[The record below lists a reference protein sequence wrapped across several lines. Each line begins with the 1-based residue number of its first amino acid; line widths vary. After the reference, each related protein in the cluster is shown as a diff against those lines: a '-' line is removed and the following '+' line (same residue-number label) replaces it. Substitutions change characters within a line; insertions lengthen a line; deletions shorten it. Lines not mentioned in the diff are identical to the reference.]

1 MDARLLDYYNREL
14 TYMHELGAEFAQRYP
29 KIAGRLGMR
38 GIEVSDPYVERLLE
52 GFSFL
57 TARIQLKMD
66 AEFPRFSQRLLEVVY
81 PNFLAPLPAMAVVQI
96 DGNLNEGSL
105 KAGYEL
111 PRHTVLRGRM
121 IKGEQTACEFRTGH
135 PVTLWPIR
143 ITEAGI
149 GPVPAEIGHAMPMVA
164 RQAKSAITI
173 KLEAVGGARFSE
185 MPLDRLEF
193 FLSGAELHALR
204 VLELVAHH
212 SVGTVCRSGPGAQGG
227 SSRIVPLGDEAIR
240 HEGFDPDQALLPYDA
255 RSFQGYR
262 LLHEYFAFP
271 DRYLFFSV
279 KNLRAA
285 VSAIGGNTME
295 IVILLDR
302 SDGDLERVV
311 DAKHF
316 SLFCTPIINLVPR
329 RSDRIPVGPGQH
341 EHHAVIDRTRPRDFE
356 IFTVE
361 RVTGHMTNGS
371 EEREFRPFL
380 GSFATDD
387 GDFGA
392 YFSLRREP
400 RLVSDRAR
408 AQGTRTSYTGSEVYV
423 SLVDQHDAPFPHSL
437 RHITLDALCTNR
449 DLPLLLPT
457 GLESDFTLR
466 ISAPVRSIRILRGPS
481 RPYPALAEGALTWR
495 LISHLGL
502 NYLSLTDVD
511 AAQGAAALREM
522 LDLYG
527 NLADPAVRR
536 QIQGVRSMAL
546 APVFRRLPEPGP
558 IVFGRGVEVALKID
572 EVAFSGASPYLFGA
586 VLEQFFSRHV
596 SLNAFTEFA
605 LSSLQRGEIARW
617 TPRVGRRP
625 AV

>member
-81 PNFLAPLPAMAVVQI
+81 PNFLAPLPAMGVVQI

-111 PRHTVLRGRM
+111 PRHTILRGRM

-135 PVTLWPIR
+135 AVMLWPIK
-143 ITEAGI
+143 IAEASI
-149 GPVPAEIGHAMPMVA
+149 GPVPAEIAHAMPVVA

-173 KLEAVGGARFSE
+173 KLEAVGGARFAE

-204 VLELVAHH
+204 VLELAVHH
-212 SVGTVCRSGPGAQGG
+212 SVGTVCRSGPGSTA
-227 SSRIVPLGDEAIR
+227 RIVPLGDEAIR
-240 HEGFDPDQALLPYDA
+240 HEGFDPDQSLLPYDA

-285 VSAIGGNTME
+285 AAAMSGSTME

-302 SDGDLERVV
+302 ADSDLERVV
-311 DAKHF
+311 DARHF

-361 RVTGHMTNGS
+361 RVTGHMSNGS

-380 GSFATDD
+380 GSFAADD
-387 GDFGA
+387 GDFGS

-437 RHITLDALCTNR
+437 RHITIDALCTNR

-466 ISAPVRSIRILRGPS
+466 VSAPVRAVRILRGPS

-511 AAQGAAALREM
+511 ANQGAAALREM

-572 EVAFSGASPYLFGA
+572 EVAFSGSSPYLFGA

-617 TPRVGRRP
+617 APRIGRRP

>member
-81 PNFLAPLPAMAVVQI
+81 PNFLAPLPAMGVVQI

-111 PRHTVLRGRM
+111 PRHTILRGRM

-135 PVTLWPIR
+135 AVTLWPIK
-143 ITEAGI
+143 IAEASI
-149 GPVPAEIGHAMPMVA
+149 GPVPAEIAHAMPVVA

-173 KLEAVGGARFSE
+173 KLEAVGGAKFAE

-204 VLELVAHH
+204 VLELAVHH
-212 SVGTVCRSGPGAQGG
+212 SVGAVCRSGPGSTA
-227 SSRIVPLGDEAIR
+227 RMVPLGDEAIR
-240 HEGFDPDQALLPYDA
+240 HEGFDPDQSLLPYDA

-285 VSAIGGNTME
+285 AAAMSGSTME

-302 SDGDLERVV
+302 ADSDLERVV
-311 DAKHF
+311 DARHF

-361 RVTGHMTNGS
+361 RVTGHMSNGS

-380 GSFATDD
+380 GSFAADD
-387 GDFGA
+387 GDFGS

-437 RHITLDALCTNR
+437 RHITIDALCTNR

-466 ISAPVRSIRILRGPS
+466 VSAPVRAVRILRGPS

-511 AAQGAAALREM
+511 ANQGAAALREM

-572 EVAFSGASPYLFGA
+572 EVAFSGSSPYLFGA

-617 TPRVGRRP
+617 APRIGRRP

>member
-1 MDARLLDYYNREL
+1 MDAKLLDYYNREL

-111 PRHTVLRGRM
+111 PRHTLLRGRM

-135 PVTLWPIR
+135 AVTLWPIR
-143 ITEAGI
+143 IAEASL
-149 GPVPAEIGHAMPMVA
+149 GPVPAEIAHALPMAA

-212 SVGTVCRSGPGAQGG
+212 SVATVCRAGPGSTA
-227 SSRIVPLGDEAIR
+227 RIVPLGDEAIR
-240 HEGFDPDQALLPYDA
+240 HEGFDPEQSLLPYDA

-271 DRYLFFSV
+271 ERYLFFSV
-279 KNLRAA
+279 KHLRAA
-285 VSAIGGNTME
+285 ASAIGGTTME

-302 SDGDLERVV
+302 ADADLERLV
-311 DAKHF
+311 DARHF

-361 RVTGHMTNGS
+361 RVTGHMANGS

-380 GSFATDD
+380 GSFASDD

-437 RHITLDALCTNR
+437 RHITIDALCTNR

-466 ISAPVRSIRILRGPS
+466 VSAPVRDVRILRGPS

-511 AAQGAAALREM
+511 ATQGAAALREM

-558 IVFGRGVEVALKID
+558 IVFGRGVEIALQID
-572 EVAFSGASPYLFGA
+572 EVAFSGTSPYLFGA

-625 AV
+625 TV

>member
-1 MDARLLDYYNREL
+1 MDAKLLDYYNREL

-111 PRHTVLRGRM
+111 PRHTLLRGRM

-135 PVTLWPIR
+135 AVTLWPIK
-143 ITEAGI
+143 IAEASL
-149 GPVPAEIGHAMPMVA
+149 GPVPAEIAHALPVAA

-173 KLEAVGGARFSE
+173 KLEAVGGARFAE

-212 SVGTVCRSGPGAQGG
+212 SVATVCRAGPGSTA
-227 SSRIVPLGDEAIR
+227 RIVPLGDEAIR
-240 HEGFDPDQALLPYDA
+240 HEGFDPEQSLLPYDA

-271 DRYLFFSV
+271 ERYLFFSV
-279 KNLRAA
+279 KHLRAA
-285 VSAIGGNTME
+285 ASAIGGTTME

-302 SDGDLERVV
+302 ADADLERLV
-311 DAKHF
+311 DARHF

-361 RVTGHMTNGS
+361 RVTGHMANGS

-380 GSFATDD
+380 GSFASDD

-437 RHITLDALCTNR
+437 RHITIDALCTNR

-466 ISAPVRSIRILRGPS
+466 VSAPVRGVRILRGPS

-511 AAQGAAALREM
+511 ATQGAAALREM

-558 IVFGRGVEVALKID
+558 IVFGRGVEIALQID
-572 EVAFSGASPYLFGA
+572 EVAFSGTSPYLFGA

-625 AV
+625 TV

>member
-81 PNFLAPLPAMAVVQI
+81 PNFLAPLPAMGVVQI

-111 PRHTVLRGRM
+111 PRHTMLRGRM
-121 IKGEQTACEFRTGH
+121 IKGEQTACEFRTAH
-135 PVTLWPIR
+135 AVTLWPLR
-143 ITEAGI
+143 IAEASLGS
-149 GPVPAEIGHAMPMVA
+149 VPADIAQAMPTVA
-164 RQAKSAITI
+164 RTARSAITI
-173 KLEAVGGARFSE
+173 RLEAVGGARFAD

-193 FLSGAELHALR
+193 FLSGAELHALKL
-204 VLELVAHH
+204 LELAVHH
-212 SVGTVCRSGPGAQGG
+212 GIGTVCRSGPGSTA
-227 SSRIVPLGDEAIR
+227 RIVPLGDEAIR

-271 DRYLFFSV
+271 DRFLFFSV
-279 KNLRAA
+279 NGLRVAA
-285 VSAIGGNTME
+285 QAMSGNTME
-295 IVILLDR
+295 IVILLD
-302 SDGDLERVV
+302 SVDGDLERLV
-311 DAKHF
+311 DAQHF
-316 SLFCTPIINLVPR
+316 SLFCTPVINLVPR

-361 RVTGHMTNGS
+361 RVTGHMSNGA
-371 EEREFRPFL
+371 EERDFRPFL

-457 GLESDFTLR
+457 GLDSDFTLR
-466 ISAPVRSIRILRGPS
+466 VSAPVRAIRILRGPT

-511 AAQGAAALREM
+511 ATQGAAALREM

-527 NLADPAVRR
+527 NLADPTVRR

-617 TPRVGRRP
+617 SPRIGRRP

>member
-1 MDARLLDYYNREL
+1 MDAKLLDYYNREL

-111 PRHTVLRGRM
+111 PRHTLLRGRM

-135 PVTLWPIR
+135 AVTLWPIK
-143 ITEAGI
+143 IADASL
-149 GPVPAEIGHAMPMVA
+149 GPVPAEIAHALPMAA

-212 SVGTVCRSGPGAQGG
+212 SVATVCRAGPGSTA
-227 SSRIVPLGDEAIR
+227 RIVPLGDEAIR
-240 HEGFDPDQALLPYDA
+240 HEGFDPEQSLLPYDA

-271 DRYLFFSV
+271 ERYLFFSV
-279 KNLRAA
+279 KHLRAA
-285 VSAIGGNTME
+285 ASAIGGTTME

-302 SDGDLERVV
+302 ADADLERLV
-311 DAKHF
+311 DARHF

-361 RVTGHMTNGS
+361 RVTGHMANGS

-380 GSFATDD
+380 GSFASDD

-437 RHITLDALCTNR
+437 RHITIDALCTNR

-466 ISAPVRSIRILRGPS
+466 VSAPVRGVRILRGPS

-511 AAQGAAALREM
+511 ATQGAAALREM

-558 IVFGRGVEVALKID
+558 IVFGRGVEIALQID

-625 AV
+625 TV

>member
-81 PNFLAPLPAMAVVQI
+81 PNFLAPLPAMGVVQI

-111 PRHTVLRGRM
+111 PRHTILRGRM

-135 PVTLWPIR
+135 AVTLWPIK
-143 ITEAGI
+143 IAEASI
-149 GPVPAEIGHAMPMVA
+149 GPVPAEIAHAMPVVA

-173 KLEAVGGARFSE
+173 KLEAVGGARFAE

-204 VLELVAHH
+204 VLELAVHH
-212 SVGTVCRSGPGAQGG
+212 SVGTVCRSGPGSTA
-227 SSRIVPLGDEAIR
+227 RIVPLGDEAIR
-240 HEGFDPDQALLPYDA
+240 HEGFDPDQSLLPYDA

-285 VSAIGGNTME
+285 AAAMSGSTME
-295 IVILLDR
+295 IVIMLDR
-302 SDGDLERVV
+302 ADSDLDRVV
-311 DAKHF
+311 DARHF

-361 RVTGHMTNGS
+361 RVTGHMSNGS

-380 GSFATDD
+380 GSFAADD
-387 GDFGA
+387 GDFGS

-437 RHITLDALCTNR
+437 RHITIDALCTNR

-466 ISAPVRSIRILRGPS
+466 VSAPVRAVRILRGPS

-511 AAQGAAALREM
+511 ANQGAAALREM

-572 EVAFSGASPYLFGA
+572 EVAFSGSSPYLFGA

-617 TPRVGRRP
+617 APRIGRRP

>member
-1 MDARLLDYYNREL
+1 MDAKLLDYYNREL

-111 PRHTVLRGRM
+111 PRHTLLRGRM

-135 PVTLWPIR
+135 AVTLWPIK
-143 ITEAGI
+143 IADASL
-149 GPVPAEIGHAMPMVA
+149 GPVPAEIAHALPMAA

-173 KLEAVGGARFSE
+173 KLEAVGGARFAE
-185 MPLDRLEF
+185 MPLERLEF

-212 SVGTVCRSGPGAQGG
+212 SVATVCRAGPGSTA
-227 SSRIVPLGDEAIR
+227 RIVPLGDEAIR
-240 HEGFDPDQALLPYDA
+240 HEGFDPEQSLLPYDA

-271 DRYLFFSV
+271 ERYLFFSV
-279 KNLRAA
+279 KHLRAA
-285 VSAIGGNTME
+285 ASAIGGTTME

-302 SDGDLERVV
+302 ADADLERLV

-361 RVTGHMTNGS
+361 RVTGHMANGS

-380 GSFATDD
+380 GSFASDD

-437 RHITLDALCTNR
+437 RHITIDALCTNR

-466 ISAPVRSIRILRGPS
+466 VSAPVRGVRILRGPS

-511 AAQGAAALREM
+511 ATQGAAALREM

-558 IVFGRGVEVALKID
+558 IVFGRGVEIALQID

>member
-1 MDARLLDYYNREL
+1 MDAKLLDYYNREL

-111 PRHTVLRGRM
+111 PRHTLLRGRM

-135 PVTLWPIR
+135 AVTLWPIR
-143 ITEAGI
+143 IAEASL
-149 GPVPAEIGHAMPMVA
+149 GPVPAEIAHALPMAA

-212 SVGTVCRSGPGAQGG
+212 SVATVCRAGPGSTA
-227 SSRIVPLGDEAIR
+227 RIVPLGDEAIR
-240 HEGFDPDQALLPYDA
+240 HEGFDPEQSLLPYDA

-271 DRYLFFSV
+271 ERYLFFSV
-279 KNLRAA
+279 KHLRAA
-285 VSAIGGNTME
+285 ASAIGGTTME

-302 SDGDLERVV
+302 ADADLERLV
-311 DAKHF
+311 DARHF

-361 RVTGHMTNGS
+361 RVTGHMANGS

-380 GSFATDD
+380 GSFASDD

-437 RHITLDALCTNR
+437 RHITIDALCTNR

-466 ISAPVRSIRILRGPS
+466 VSAPVRGVRILRGPS

-511 AAQGAAALREM
+511 ATQGAAALREM

-558 IVFGRGVEVALKID
+558 IVFGRGVEIALQID
-572 EVAFSGASPYLFGA
+572 EVAFSGTSPYLFGA

-625 AV
+625 TV

>member
-1 MDARLLDYYNREL
+1 MDAKLLDYYNREL

-111 PRHTVLRGRM
+111 PRHTLLRGRM

-135 PVTLWPIR
+135 AVTLWPIK
-143 ITEAGI
+143 ITEASL
-149 GPVPAEIGHAMPMVA
+149 GPVPAEIAHALPMAA

-212 SVGTVCRSGPGAQGG
+212 SVAAVCRAGPGSTA
-227 SSRIVPLGDEAIR
+227 RIVPLGDEAIR
-240 HEGFDPDQALLPYDA
+240 HEGFDPEQSLLPYDA

-271 DRYLFFSV
+271 ERYLFFSV
-279 KNLRAA
+279 KHLRAA
-285 VSAIGGNTME
+285 ASAIGGTTME

-302 SDGDLERVV
+302 ADADLERLV
-311 DAKHF
+311 DARHF

-361 RVTGHMTNGS
+361 RVTGHMANGS

-380 GSFATDD
+380 GSFASDD

-437 RHITLDALCTNR
+437 RHITIDALCTNR

-466 ISAPVRSIRILRGPS
+466 VSAPVRGVRILRGPS

-511 AAQGAAALREM
+511 ATQGAAALREM

-558 IVFGRGVEVALKID
+558 IVFGRGVEIALQID
-572 EVAFSGASPYLFGA
+572 EVAFSGTSPYLFGA

-625 AV
+625 TV

>member
-14 TYMHELGAEFAQRYP
+14 TYMHELGAEFAQRFP
-29 KIAGRLGMR
+29 KVAGRLGMR

-57 TARIQLKMD
+57 TARVQLKMD

-81 PNFLAPLPAMAVVQI
+81 PNFLAPLPAMGVVQI

-105 KAGYEL
+105 KAGYTL

-135 PVTLWPIR
+135 AVTLWPIR
-143 ITEAGI
+143 LTEASL
-149 GPVPAEIGHAMPMVA
+149 GPVPAEILHALPAVA
-164 RQAKSAITI
+164 RRARSAVTLR
-173 KLEAVGGARFSE
+173 LEAVGGARFAE
-185 MPLDRLEF
+185 MPLERLEF

-204 VLELVAHH
+204 MLELVAHH
-212 SVGTVCRSGPGAQGG
+212 GIGTVCRSGPG
-227 SSRIVPLGDEAIR
+227 SSARIVPLAEDAIR
-240 HEGFDPDQALLPYDA
+240 HEGFEPEQALLPYDA

-279 KNLRAA
+279 NGLRRAA
-285 VSAIGGNTME
+285 AAMDGTAME

-302 SDGDLERVV
+302 ADADLERLV
-311 DAKHF
+311 DARHF
-316 SLFCTPIINLVPR
+316 SLFCTPIVNLVSR

-356 IFTVE
+356 VFTVE
-361 RVTGHMTNGS
+361 RVTGHMSSGT

-380 GSFATDD
+380 GSFASDD

-392 YFSLRREP
+392 YYSVRREP

-408 AQGTRTSYTGSEVYV
+408 AQGTRTSYTGSEVYL

-437 RHITLDALCTNR
+437 RHITIDALCTNR

-457 GLESDFTLR
+457 GLETDFTLR
-466 ISAPVRSIRILRGPS
+466 VSAPVRAIRMLRGPT
-481 RPYPALAEGALTWR
+481 RPYPAMAEGALTWR

-511 AAQGAAALREM
+511 PSQGAAALREM

-527 NLADPAVRR
+527 SLADPGVRR

-558 IVFGRGVEVALKID
+558 IVFGRGVEIALKID
-572 EVAFSGASPYLFGA
+572 ETAFSGASPYLFGA
-586 VLEQFFSRHV
+586 VLEQFFCRHV
-596 SLNAFTEFA
+596 SINGFTEFA
-605 LSSLQRGEIARW
+605 LTSQQRGEIARW
-617 TPRVGRRP
+617 LPRIGRRP
-625 AV
+625 TV

>member
-14 TYMHELGAEFAQRYP
+14 NYMHELGAEFAQRYP

-57 TARIQLKMD
+57 TARVQLKMD

-81 PNFLAPLPAMAVVQI
+81 PNFLAPLPAMGIVQI

-105 KAGYEL
+105 KNGYEL
-111 PRHTVLRGRM
+111 PRHTALRARM

-135 PVTLWPIR
+135 SVTLWPVR
-143 ITEAGI
+143 LTEARLGS
-149 GPVPAEIGHAMPMVA
+149 VPADVQHALPVA
-164 RQAKSAITI
+164 AREARSALT
-173 KLEAVGGARFSE
+173 LRLQAVGGARFAE

-193 FLSGAELHALR
+193 FLAGAEIHALR
-204 VLELVAHH
+204 LLELAAHH
-212 SVGTVCRSGPGAQGG
+212 SIGTVCRSGPGAT
-227 SSRIVPLGDEAIR
+227 RIVGLDADAVR
-240 HEGFDPDQALLPYDA
+240 HEGFEPDQSLLPYDA

-271 DRYLFFSV
+271 DRFLFISV
-279 KNLRAA
+279 NGLQAA
-285 VSAIGGNTME
+285 SAAMDGATLE
-295 IVILLDR
+295 IIILLDR
-302 SDGDLERVV
+302 ADGDLERLV
-311 DAKHF
+311 DVTHF
-316 SLFCTPIINLVPR
+316 ALHCTPVVNLVDR
-329 RSDRIPVGPGQH
+329 RSDRIPVGPAQH
-341 EHHAVIDRTRPRDFE
+341 EHHVVVDRTRPRDFE
-356 IFTVE
+356 VFCVE
-361 RVTGHMTNGS
+361 RVLGHMS
-371 EEREFRPFL
+371 DSADEREFRPFL
-380 GSFATDD
+380 GSFAGDD

-392 YFSLRREP
+392 YFSVRREP
-400 RLVSDRAR
+400 RLVSERAR
-408 AQGTRTSYTGSEVYV
+408 AQGMRTSYAGSEVYL
-423 SLVDQHDAPFPHSL
+423 SLVDQHDAPYPHAL
-437 RHITLDALCTNR
+437 RHVTVDALCTNR

-466 ISAPVRSIRILRGPS
+466 ISAPVRTIRMLRGPS

-495 LISHLGL
+495 LISHLSL

-511 AAQGAAALREM
+511 PVQGAAALREM

-546 APVFRRLPEPGP
+546 AAAFRRLPEPGP
-558 IVFGRGVEVALKID
+558 MVFGRGVEVNLKID
-572 EVAFSGASPYLFGA
+572 ETAFSGASPYLFGA

-596 SLNAFTEFA
+596 SLNAFTEMA
-605 LSSLQRGEIARW
+605 LSSFQRGEIARW
-617 TPRVGRRP
+617 APRIGRRP
-625 AV
+625 MV

>member
-1 MDARLLDYYNREL
+1 MDAKLLDYYNREL

-111 PRHTVLRGRM
+111 PRHTLLRGRM

-135 PVTLWPIR
+135 AVTLWPIK
-143 ITEAGI
+143 IADASL
-149 GPVPAEIGHAMPMVA
+149 GPVPAEVAHALPMAA

-212 SVGTVCRSGPGAQGG
+212 SVATVCRAGPGSTA
-227 SSRIVPLGDEAIR
+227 RIVPLGDEAIR
-240 HEGFDPDQALLPYDA
+240 HEGFDPEQSLLPYDA

-271 DRYLFFSV
+271 ERYLFFSV
-279 KNLRAA
+279 NKLRAA
-285 VSAIGGNTME
+285 ASAIGGTTME

-302 SDGDLERVV
+302 ADADLERLV

-361 RVTGHMTNGS
+361 RVTGHMANGS

-380 GSFATDD
+380 GSFASDD

-437 RHITLDALCTNR
+437 RHITIDALCTNR

-466 ISAPVRSIRILRGPS
+466 VSAPVRGVRILRGPS

-511 AAQGAAALREM
+511 ATQGAAALREM

-558 IVFGRGVEVALKID
+558 IVFGRGVEIALQID

-605 LSSLQRGEIARW
+605 LSSQQRGEIARW

>member
-1 MDARLLDYYNREL
+1 MDSRLLDYYNREL

-111 PRHTVLRGRM
+111 PRHTLLRGRM

-135 PVTLWPIR
+135 AVTLWPLKI
-143 ITEAGI
+143 AGASL
-149 GPVPAEIGHAMPMVA
+149 GPVPAEVAHALPMQA
-164 RQAKSAITI
+164 RQARSALTI

-204 VLELVAHH
+204 MLELVAHH
-212 SVGTVCRSGPGAQGG
+212 GVATVCRAGPGSTA
-227 SSRIVPLGDEAIR
+227 RIVPLGDEAIR
-240 HEGFDPDQALLPYDA
+240 HEGFDPDQSLLPYDA

-271 DRYLFFSV
+271 ERYLFFSV
-279 KNLRAA
+279 NHLRAA
-285 VSAIGGNTME
+285 ASAIGGTTME

-302 SDGDLERVV
+302 ADADLERLV
-311 DAKHF
+311 DARHF

-361 RVTGHMTNGS
+361 RVTGHMANGS

-380 GSFATDD
+380 GSFASDD

-437 RHITLDALCTNR
+437 RHITIDALCTNR

-466 ISAPVRSIRILRGPS
+466 VSAPVRAVRILRGPS

-511 AAQGAAALREM
+511 ATQGAAALREM

-558 IVFGRGVEVALKID
+558 IVFGRGVEIALQID

>member
-1 MDARLLDYYNREL
+1 MDAKLLDYYNREL

-111 PRHTVLRGRM
+111 PRHTLLRGRM

-135 PVTLWPIR
+135 AVTLWPIK
-143 ITEAGI
+143 IADASL
-149 GPVPAEIGHAMPMVA
+149 GPVPAEIAHALPMAA

-212 SVGTVCRSGPGAQGG
+212 SVATVCRAGPGSTA
-227 SSRIVPLGDEAIR
+227 RIVPLGDEAIR
-240 HEGFDPDQALLPYDA
+240 HEGFDPEQSLLPYDA

-271 DRYLFFSV
+271 ERYLFFSV
-279 KNLRAA
+279 KHLRAA
-285 VSAIGGNTME
+285 ASAIGGTTME

-302 SDGDLERVV
+302 ADADLERLV
-311 DAKHF
+311 DARHF

-361 RVTGHMTNGS
+361 RVTGHMANGS

-380 GSFATDD
+380 GSFASDD

-437 RHITLDALCTNR
+437 RHITIDALCTNR

-466 ISAPVRSIRILRGPS
+466 VSAPVRGVRILRGPS

-511 AAQGAAALREM
+511 ATQGAAALREM

-558 IVFGRGVEVALKID
+558 IVFGRGVEIALQID
-572 EVAFSGASPYLFGA
+572 EVAFSGTSPYLFGA

-625 AV
+625 TV

>member
-81 PNFLAPLPAMAVVQI
+81 PNFLAPLPVMAVVQI

-111 PRHTVLRGRM
+111 PRHTILRGRM

-135 PVTLWPIR
+135 AVTLWPIK
-143 ITEAGI
+143 IADASI
-149 GPVPAEIGHAMPMVA
+149 GPVPAKIAHAMPVVA

-173 KLEAVGGARFSE
+173 KLEAVGGAKFSD

-204 VLELVAHH
+204 VLELAVHH
-212 SVGTVCRSGPGAQGG
+212 SVGAVCRSGPGTTA
-227 SSRIVPLGDEAIR
+227 RIVPLGDEAIR

-285 VSAIGGNTME
+285 ASAIGGTTME

-302 SDGDLERVV
+302 ADGDLERLV

-361 RVTGHMTNGS
+361 RVTGHMSNGS

-380 GSFATDD
+380 GSFAADD

-449 DLPLLLPT
+449 YLPLLLPT

-466 ISAPVRSIRILRGPS
+466 VSAPVRSIRILRGPS

-511 AAQGAAALREM
+511 AAQGASALREM

-527 NLADPAVRR
+527 NLADPSVRR

-558 IVFGRGVEVALKID
+558 IVFGRGVEIALKID

-586 VLEQFFSRHV
+586 VLEQCFSRHV

>member
-1 MDARLLDYYNREL
+1 M
-14 TYMHELGAEFAQRYP
+14 
-29 KIAGRLGMR
+29 
-38 GIEVSDPYVERLLE
+38 
-52 GFSFL
+52 
-57 TARIQLKMD
+57 
-66 AEFPRFSQRLLEVVY
+66 
-81 PNFLAPLPAMAVVQI
+81 PA
-96 DGNLNEGSL
+96 
-105 KAGYEL
+105 
-111 PRHTVLRGRM
+111 
-121 IKGEQTACEFRTGH
+121 
-135 PVTLWPIR
+135 
-143 ITEAGI
+143 
-149 GPVPAEIGHAMPMVA
+149 VA

-204 VLELVAHH
+204 VLELAVHH
-212 SVGTVCRSGPGAQGG
+212 SVGTVCRSGPGSTA
-227 SSRIVPLGDEAIR
+227 RIVPLGDEAIR

-285 VSAIGGNTME
+285 AAAMDGTTME

-302 SDGDLERVV
+302 ADSDLERLV
-311 DAKHF
+311 DARHF

-361 RVTGHMTNGS
+361 RVTGHMSSGS

-380 GSFATDD
+380 GSFAADD
-387 GDFGA
+387 GDFGS

-437 RHITLDALCTNR
+437 RHITIDALCTNR

-466 ISAPVRSIRILRGPS
+466 VSAPVRAVRILRGPS

-511 AAQGAAALREM
+511 ATQGAAALREM

-558 IVFGRGVEVALKID
+558 IVFGRGVEIALKID
-572 EVAFSGASPYLFGA
+572 EVAFSGSSPYLFGA

-617 TPRVGRRP
+617 MPRIGRRP

>member
-1 MDARLLDYYNREL
+1 MDAKLLDYYNREL

-111 PRHTVLRGRM
+111 PRHTLLRGRM

-135 PVTLWPIR
+135 AVTLWPIK
-143 ITEAGI
+143 IAEASL
-149 GPVPAEIGHAMPMVA
+149 GPVPAEIAHALPMAA

-212 SVGTVCRSGPGAQGG
+212 SVATVCRAGPGSTA
-227 SSRIVPLGDEAIR
+227 RIVPLGDEAIR
-240 HEGFDPDQALLPYDA
+240 HEGFDPEQSLLPYDA

-271 DRYLFFSV
+271 ERYLFFSV
-279 KNLRAA
+279 KHLRAA
-285 VSAIGGNTME
+285 ASAIGGTTME

-302 SDGDLERVV
+302 ADADLERLV
-311 DAKHF
+311 DARHF

-361 RVTGHMTNGS
+361 RVTGHMANGS

-380 GSFATDD
+380 GSFASDD

-437 RHITLDALCTNR
+437 RHITIDALCTNR

-466 ISAPVRSIRILRGPS
+466 VSAPVRGVRILRGPS

-511 AAQGAAALREM
+511 ATQGAAALREM

-558 IVFGRGVEVALKID
+558 IVFGRGVEVALQID
-572 EVAFSGASPYLFGA
+572 EVAFSGTSPYLFGA

-625 AV
+625 TV

>member
-1 MDARLLDYYNREL
+1 
-14 TYMHELGAEFAQRYP
+14 
-29 KIAGRLGMR
+29 
-38 GIEVSDPYVERLLE
+38 
-52 GFSFL
+52 
-57 TARIQLKMD
+57 
-66 AEFPRFSQRLLEVVY
+66 VY

-111 PRHTVLRGRM
+111 PRHTILRGRM

-135 PVTLWPIR
+135 AVTLWPIK
-143 ITEAGI
+143 IADASI
-149 GPVPAEIGHAMPMVA
+149 GPVPAEIAHAMPVVA
-164 RQAKSAITI
+164 RKAKSAITI
-173 KLEAVGGARFSE
+173 KLEAVGGAKFSD

-204 VLELVAHH
+204 VLELAVHH
-212 SVGTVCRSGPGAQGG
+212 SVGAVCRSGPGTTA
-227 SSRIVPLGDEAIR
+227 RIVPLGDEAIR

-285 VSAIGGNTME
+285 ASAIGGTTME

-302 SDGDLERVV
+302 ADGDLERLV
-311 DAKHF
+311 DARHF

-361 RVTGHMTNGS
+361 RVTGHMSSGS

-380 GSFATDD
+380 GSFAADD

-466 ISAPVRSIRILRGPS
+466 VSAPVRSIRILRGPS

-527 NLADPAVRR
+527 NLADPSVRR

-558 IVFGRGVEVALKID
+558 IVFGRGVEIALKID

>member
-1 MDARLLDYYNREL
+1 MDAKLLDYYNREL

-111 PRHTVLRGRM
+111 PRHTLLRGRM

-135 PVTLWPIR
+135 AVTLWPIK
-143 ITEAGI
+143 IAEASL
-149 GPVPAEIGHAMPMVA
+149 GPVPAEIAHALPMAA

-212 SVGTVCRSGPGAQGG
+212 SVATVCRAGPGSTA
-227 SSRIVPLGDEAIR
+227 RIVPLGDEAIR
-240 HEGFDPDQALLPYDA
+240 HEGFDPEQSLLPYDA

-271 DRYLFFSV
+271 ERYLFFSV
-279 KNLRAA
+279 KHLRAA
-285 VSAIGGNTME
+285 ASAIGGTTME

-302 SDGDLERVV
+302 ADADLERLV
-311 DAKHF
+311 DARHF

-361 RVTGHMTNGS
+361 RVTGHMANGS

-380 GSFATDD
+380 GSFASDD

-437 RHITLDALCTNR
+437 RHITIDALCTNR

-466 ISAPVRSIRILRGPS
+466 VSAPVRGVRILRGPS

-511 AAQGAAALREM
+511 ATQGAAALREM

-558 IVFGRGVEVALKID
+558 IVFGRGVEIALQID

-625 AV
+625 TV

>member
-1 MDARLLDYYNREL
+1 MDSRLLDYYNREL

-111 PRHTVLRGRM
+111 PRHTLLRGRM

-135 PVTLWPIR
+135 AVTLWPIK
-143 ITEAGI
+143 IADASL
-149 GPVPAEIGHAMPMVA
+149 GPVPAEIAHALPMAA
-164 RQAKSAITI
+164 RQARSAITI
-173 KLEAVGGARFSE
+173 KLEAVGGARFAE

-212 SVGTVCRSGPGAQGG
+212 SVATVCRAGPGSTA
-227 SSRIVPLGDEAIR
+227 RIVPLGDEAIR
-240 HEGFDPDQALLPYDA
+240 HEGFDPEQSLLPYDA

-271 DRYLFFSV
+271 ERYLFFSV
-279 KNLRAA
+279 KHLRAA
-285 VSAIGGNTME
+285 ASAIGGSTME

-302 SDGDLERVV
+302 ADADLERLV
-311 DAKHF
+311 DARHF

-361 RVTGHMTNGS
+361 RVTGHMANGS

-380 GSFATDD
+380 GSFASDD

-466 ISAPVRSIRILRGPS
+466 VSAPVRGVRILRGPS

-558 IVFGRGVEVALKID
+558 IVFGRGVEIALQID
-572 EVAFSGASPYLFGA
+572 EVAFSGTSPYLFGA

>member
-1 MDARLLDYYNREL
+1 MDAKLLDYYNREL

-111 PRHTVLRGRM
+111 PRHTLLRGRM

-135 PVTLWPIR
+135 AITLWPIK
-143 ITEAGI
+143 IADASL
-149 GPVPAEIGHAMPMVA
+149 GPVPAEIAHALPMAA

-212 SVGTVCRSGPGAQGG
+212 SVATVCRAGPGSTA
-227 SSRIVPLGDEAIR
+227 RIVPLGDEAIR
-240 HEGFDPDQALLPYDA
+240 HEGFDPEQSLLPYDA

-271 DRYLFFSV
+271 ERYLFFSV
-279 KNLRAA
+279 KHLRAA
-285 VSAIGGNTME
+285 ASAIGGTTME

-302 SDGDLERVV
+302 ADADLERLV
-311 DAKHF
+311 DARHF

-361 RVTGHMTNGS
+361 RVTGHMANGS

-380 GSFATDD
+380 GSFASDD

-437 RHITLDALCTNR
+437 RHITIDALCTNR

-466 ISAPVRSIRILRGPS
+466 VSAPVRGVRILRGPS

-511 AAQGAAALREM
+511 ATQGAAALREM

-558 IVFGRGVEVALKID
+558 IVFGRGVEIALQID
-572 EVAFSGASPYLFGA
+572 EVAFSGTSPYLFGA

-625 AV
+625 TV

>member
-1 MDARLLDYYNREL
+1 MDAKLLDYYNREL

-111 PRHTVLRGRM
+111 PRHTILRGRM

-135 PVTLWPIR
+135 AVTLWPIR
-143 ITEAGI
+143 IAEAGI
-149 GPVPAEIGHAMPMVA
+149 GPVPADIAQAMPMVA
-164 RQAKSAITI
+164 RQARSAITI
-173 KLEAVGGARFSE
+173 KLEAVGGARFAD

-204 VLELVAHH
+204 VLELATHH
-212 SVGTVCRSGPGAQGG
+212 GLGVVCRSGPGATSG
-227 SSRIVPLGDEAIR
+227 SARIVPLGDDAIK
-240 HEGFDPDQALLPYDA
+240 HEGFDPEQALLPYDA

-279 KNLRAA
+279 NKLRAA
-285 VSAIGGNTME
+285 AAAMGGTTME

-302 SDGDLERVV
+302 ADADLERLV

-361 RVTGHMTNGS
+361 RVTGHMANGS

-380 GSFATDD
+380 GSFAADD

-466 ISAPVRSIRILRGPS
+466 VSAPVRAIRILRGPS

-511 AAQGAAALREM
+511 AAQGASALREM

-546 APVFRRLPEPGP
+546 VPVFRRLPEPGP
-558 IVFGRGVEVALKID
+558 IVFGRGVEIALKID

-596 SLNAFTEFA
+596 SLNSFTEFA
-605 LSSLQRGEIARW
+605 LTSLQRGEIARW
-617 TPRVGRRP
+617 SPRVGRRP

>member
-81 PNFLAPLPAMAVVQI
+81 PNFLAPLPAMGVVQI

-111 PRHTVLRGRM
+111 PRHTILRGRM

-135 PVTLWPIR
+135 AVTLWPIK
-143 ITEAGI
+143 IAEASI
-149 GPVPAEIGHAMPMVA
+149 GPVPAEIAHAMPVVA

-173 KLEAVGGARFSE
+173 KLEAVGGARFAE

-204 VLELVAHH
+204 VLELAVHH
-212 SVGTVCRSGPGAQGG
+212 SVGTVCRSGPGSTA
-227 SSRIVPLGDEAIR
+227 RIVPLGGEAIR
-240 HEGFDPDQALLPYDA
+240 HEGFDPDQSLLPYDA

-285 VSAIGGNTME
+285 AAAMSGSTME

-302 SDGDLERVV
+302 ADSDLERVV
-311 DAKHF
+311 DARHF

-361 RVTGHMTNGS
+361 RVTGHMSNGS

-380 GSFATDD
+380 GSFAADD
-387 GDFGA
+387 GDFGS

-437 RHITLDALCTNR
+437 RHITIDALCTNR

-466 ISAPVRSIRILRGPS
+466 VSAPVRAVRILRGPS

-511 AAQGAAALREM
+511 ANQGAAALREM

-572 EVAFSGASPYLFGA
+572 EVAFSGSSPYLFGA

-617 TPRVGRRP
+617 APRIGRRP

>member
-81 PNFLAPLPAMAVVQI
+81 PNFLAPLPAMGVVQI

-111 PRHTVLRGRM
+111 PRHTILRGRM

-135 PVTLWPIR
+135 AVTLWPIK
-143 ITEAGI
+143 ITQAGI
-149 GPVPAEIGHAMPMVA
+149 GPVPAEIAHAMPAVA

-173 KLEAVGGARFSE
+173 KLEAVGGARFAE

-204 VLELVAHH
+204 VLELAVHH
-212 SVGTVCRSGPGAQGG
+212 SVGTVCRSGPGSTA
-227 SSRIVPLGDEAIR
+227 RIVPLGDEAIR
-240 HEGFDPDQALLPYDA
+240 HEGFDPEQALLPYDA

-285 VSAIGGNTME
+285 AAAMSGTTME

-302 SDGDLERVV
+302 ADSDLERLV
-311 DAKHF
+311 DARHF

-361 RVTGHMTNGS
+361 RVTGHMSSGS

-380 GSFATDD
+380 GSFAADD
-387 GDFGA
+387 GDFGS

-437 RHITLDALCTNR
+437 RHITIDALCTNR

-466 ISAPVRSIRILRGPS
+466 VSAPVRGVRILRGPS

-511 AAQGAAALREM
+511 ATQGAAALREM

-558 IVFGRGVEVALKID
+558 IVFGRGVEIALKID
-572 EVAFSGASPYLFGA
+572 EVAFSGSSPYLFGA

-617 TPRVGRRP
+617 MPRIGRRP

>member
-1 MDARLLDYYNREL
+1 MDSRLLDYYNREL

-111 PRHTVLRGRM
+111 PRHTLLRGRM

-135 PVTLWPIR
+135 AVTLWPIK
-143 ITEAGI
+143 IADASL
-149 GPVPAEIGHAMPMVA
+149 GPVPAEIAHALPMAA

-173 KLEAVGGARFSE
+173 KLEAVGGARFAE

-212 SVGTVCRSGPGAQGG
+212 SVATVCRAGPGSTA
-227 SSRIVPLGDEAIR
+227 RIVPLGDEAIR
-240 HEGFDPDQALLPYDA
+240 HEGFDPEQSLLPYDA

-271 DRYLFFSV
+271 ERYLFFSV
-279 KNLRAA
+279 KHLRAA
-285 VSAIGGNTME
+285 ASAIGGSTME

-302 SDGDLERVV
+302 ADADLERLV
-311 DAKHF
+311 DARHF

-361 RVTGHMTNGS
+361 RVTGHMANGS

-380 GSFATDD
+380 GSFASDD

-466 ISAPVRSIRILRGPS
+466 VSAPVRGVRILRGPS

-511 AAQGAAALREM
+511 ATQGAAALREM

-558 IVFGRGVEVALKID
+558 IVFGRGVEIALQID
-572 EVAFSGASPYLFGA
+572 EVAFSGTSPYLFGA

>member
-81 PNFLAPLPAMAVVQI
+81 PNFLAPLPAMGVVQI

-111 PRHTVLRGRM
+111 PRHTMLRGRM
-121 IKGEQTACEFRTGH
+121 IKGEQTACEFRTAH
-135 PVTLWPIR
+135 AVTLWPIR
-143 ITEAGI
+143 IADASL
-149 GPVPAEIGHAMPMVA
+149 GPVPADIAQAMPMVA
-164 RQAKSAITI
+164 RQARSAITI
-173 KLEAVGGARFSE
+173 RLEAVGGARFAD

-204 VLELVAHH
+204 LLELAVHH
-212 SVGTVCRSGPGAQGG
+212 GIGTVCRAGPGSTA
-227 SSRIVPLGDEAIR
+227 RIVPLGDEAIR

-271 DRYLFFSV
+271 DRFLFFSI
-279 KNLRAA
+279 NGLRVAA
-285 VSAIGGNTME
+285 QAMSGNTME
-295 IVILLDR
+295 IVILLD
-302 SDGDLERVV
+302 SADGDLERQV
-311 DAKHF
+311 DARHF
-316 SLFCTPIINLVPR
+316 SLFCTPVINLVPR

-361 RVTGHMTNGS
+361 RVTGHMSSGS

-423 SLVDQHDAPFPHSL
+423 SLVDQHDAPFPHAL

-466 ISAPVRSIRILRGPS
+466 VSAPVRAIRILRGPS

-511 AAQGAAALREM
+511 ATQGAAALREM

-527 NLADPAVRR
+527 NLADPTVRR
-536 QIQGVRSMAL
+536 QIQGVRSMSL

-617 TPRVGRRP
+617 SPRIGKRP

>member
-81 PNFLAPLPAMAVVQI
+81 PNFLAPLPAMGVVQI

-111 PRHTVLRGRM
+111 PRHTILRGRM

-135 PVTLWPIR
+135 AVTLWPIK
-143 ITEAGI
+143 ITEATI
-149 GPVPAEIGHAMPMVA
+149 GPVPAEIAHAMPAVA

-173 KLEAVGGARFSE
+173 KLEAVGGARFAE

-204 VLELVAHH
+204 VLELAVHH
-212 SVGTVCRSGPGAQGG
+212 SVGTVCRSGPGSTA
-227 SSRIVPLGDEAIR
+227 RIVPLGDEAIR

-285 VSAIGGNTME
+285 AAAMSGTTME

-302 SDGDLERVV
+302 ADGDLERIV
-311 DAKHF
+311 DARHF

-361 RVTGHMTNGS
+361 RVTGHMSSGS

-380 GSFATDD
+380 GSFAADD
-387 GDFGA
+387 GDFGS

-437 RHITLDALCTNR
+437 RHITIDALCTNR

-466 ISAPVRSIRILRGPS
+466 VSAPVRAVRILRGPS

-511 AAQGAAALREM
+511 ATQGAAALREM

-558 IVFGRGVEVALKID
+558 IVFGRGVEIALKID
-572 EVAFSGASPYLFGA
+572 EVAFSGSSPYLFGA

-617 TPRVGRRP
+617 MPRIGRRP

>member
-1 MDARLLDYYNREL
+1 MDAKLLDYYNREL

-111 PRHTVLRGRM
+111 PRHTLLRGRM

-135 PVTLWPIR
+135 AVTLWPIR
-143 ITEAGI
+143 IAEASL
-149 GPVPAEIGHAMPMVA
+149 GPVPAEIAHALPMAA

-173 KLEAVGGARFSE
+173 KLEAVGGARFAE

-212 SVGTVCRSGPGAQGG
+212 SVATVCRAGPGSTA
-227 SSRIVPLGDEAIR
+227 RIVPLGDEAIR
-240 HEGFDPDQALLPYDA
+240 HEGFDPEQSLLPYDA

-271 DRYLFFSV
+271 ERYLFFSV
-279 KNLRAA
+279 KHLRAA
-285 VSAIGGNTME
+285 ASAIGGTTME

-302 SDGDLERVV
+302 ADADLERLV
-311 DAKHF
+311 DARHF

-361 RVTGHMTNGS
+361 RVTGHMANGS

-380 GSFATDD
+380 GSFASDD

-437 RHITLDALCTNR
+437 RHITIDALCTNR

-466 ISAPVRSIRILRGPS
+466 VSAPVRGVRVLRGPS

-511 AAQGAAALREM
+511 ATQGAAALREM

-558 IVFGRGVEVALKID
+558 IVFGRGVEIALQID
-572 EVAFSGASPYLFGA
+572 EVAFSGTSPYLFGA

-625 AV
+625 TV

>member
-81 PNFLAPLPAMAVVQI
+81 PNFLAPLPAMGVVQI

-111 PRHTVLRGRM
+111 PRHTILRGRM

-135 PVTLWPIR
+135 AVTLWPIK
-143 ITEAGI
+143 IAEASI
-149 GPVPAEIGHAMPMVA
+149 GPVPAEIAHAMPVVA

-173 KLEAVGGARFSE
+173 KLEAVGGARFAE

-204 VLELVAHH
+204 VLELAVHH
-212 SVGTVCRSGPGAQGG
+212 SVGTVCRSGPGSTA
-227 SSRIVPLGDEAIR
+227 RIVPLGDEAIR
-240 HEGFDPDQALLPYDA
+240 HEGFDPDQSLLPYDA

-285 VSAIGGNTME
+285 AAAMSGSTME
-295 IVILLDR
+295 IVIMLDR
-302 SDGDLERVV
+302 ADSDLERVV
-311 DAKHF
+311 DARHF

-361 RVTGHMTNGS
+361 RVTGHMSNGS

-380 GSFATDD
+380 GSFAADD
-387 GDFGA
+387 GDFGS

-437 RHITLDALCTNR
+437 RHITIDALCTNR

-466 ISAPVRSIRILRGPS
+466 VSAPVRAVRILRGPS

-511 AAQGAAALREM
+511 ANQGAAALREM

-572 EVAFSGASPYLFGA
+572 EVAFSGSSPYLFGA

-617 TPRVGRRP
+617 APRIGRRP

>member
-81 PNFLAPLPAMAVVQI
+81 PNFLAPLPAMGVVQI

-111 PRHTVLRGRM
+111 PRHTILRGRM

-135 PVTLWPIR
+135 AVTLWPIK
-143 ITEAGI
+143 ITEASI
-149 GPVPAEIGHAMPMVA
+149 GPVPAEIAHAMPAVA

-173 KLEAVGGARFSE
+173 KLEAVGGARFAE

-204 VLELVAHH
+204 VLELAVHH
-212 SVGTVCRSGPGAQGG
+212 SIGTVCRSGPGSTA
-227 SSRIVPLGDEAIR
+227 RIVPLGDEAIR

-285 VSAIGGNTME
+285 AAAMSGTTME

-302 SDGDLERVV
+302 ADGDLERIV
-311 DAKHF
+311 DARHF

-361 RVTGHMTNGS
+361 RVTGHMASGS

-380 GSFATDD
+380 GSFAADD
-387 GDFGA
+387 GDFGS

-437 RHITLDALCTNR
+437 RHITIDALCTNR

-466 ISAPVRSIRILRGPS
+466 ISAPVRAVRILRGPS

-511 AAQGAAALREM
+511 ANQGAAALREM

-527 NLADPAVRR
+527 NLAEPSVRR

-558 IVFGRGVEVALKID
+558 IVFGRGVEIALKID
-572 EVAFSGASPYLFGA
+572 EVAFSGSSPYLFGA

-617 TPRVGRRP
+617 MPRIGRRP

>member
-1 MDARLLDYYNREL
+1 MDAKLLDYYNREL

-111 PRHTVLRGRM
+111 PRHTLLRGRM

-135 PVTLWPIR
+135 AVTLWPIR
-143 ITEAGI
+143 IADASL
-149 GPVPAEIGHAMPMVA
+149 GPVPAEIAHALPMAA

-173 KLEAVGGARFSE
+173 KLEAVGGARFAE
-185 MPLDRLEF
+185 MPLERLEF

-212 SVGTVCRSGPGAQGG
+212 SVATVCRAGPGSTA
-227 SSRIVPLGDEAIR
+227 RIVPLGDEAIR
-240 HEGFDPDQALLPYDA
+240 HEGFDPEQSLLPYDA

-271 DRYLFFSV
+271 ERYLFFSV

-285 VSAIGGNTME
+285 ASAIGGTTME

-302 SDGDLERVV
+302 ADADLERLV

-361 RVTGHMTNGS
+361 RVTGHMANGS

-380 GSFATDD
+380 GSFASDD

-437 RHITLDALCTNR
+437 RHITIDALCTNR

-466 ISAPVRSIRILRGPS
+466 VSAPVRGVRILRGPS

-511 AAQGAAALREM
+511 ATQGAAALREM

-546 APVFRRLPEPGP
+546 GPVFRRLPEPGP
-558 IVFGRGVEVALKID
+558 IVFGRGVEIALQID